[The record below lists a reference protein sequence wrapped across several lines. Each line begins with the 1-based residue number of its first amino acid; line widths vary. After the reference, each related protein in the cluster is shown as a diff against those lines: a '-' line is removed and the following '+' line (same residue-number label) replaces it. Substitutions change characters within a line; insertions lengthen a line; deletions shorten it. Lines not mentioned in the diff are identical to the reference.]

1 MSPNVSTRL
10 LAVQPDGRL
19 ADLASRGDERAF
31 EAIVRRYR
39 APMMRYCARMGL
51 GEAVAEDVVQHALL
65 KAWLA
70 LIGGTT
76 VRELRPWLYRI
87 VHNMAISS
95 IRVTREQPGELPE
108 TAEDGVLHSTR
119 AGAEECLAAREAL
132 GLVAALPAMQ
142 RHAIVLTAVQGR
154 SHGEAASVMG
164 ISDGAVRGLIHRARR
179 SLRSAAA
186 AFMPPGLQGWL
197 GRGSEAAPMAEGSGG
212 VTAGAGAL
220 GLTGVLA
227 KGTLVAATA
236 GLVIAGGGVLRP
248 AHHAGT
254 HRPPPAAP
262 GHPAAYERPPA
273 ASLPIGS
280 SSLAPG
286 AAGARRT
293 VPVAFRL
300 RPASSRLGRLP
311 VGVTVQGRR
320 PLRDS
325 AGSTVAGLSIQ
336 AGEAPYPSTGRQAT
350 GLRSDAS
357 PAGPPSGAERIAA
370 PRTDGEGSGGTYSSR
385 DAQGGGEAEAPG
397 AGEGNVQAGRYTG
410 SQDSGGEPAGES
422 RSYSSSGTGSNPT
435 SETTGDGLRR
445 GSTSNGEGS

>member
-19 ADLASRGDERAF
+19 TDLASRGDERAF
-31 EAIVRRYR
+31 EALVRRYR

-70 LIGGTT
+70 LIGGTP

-95 IRVTREQPGELPE
+95 IRVTRELPGELPE
-108 TAEDGVLHSTR
+108 AAENGVLHSTPPE
-119 AGAEECLAAREAL
+119 AEDRLAAREAL
-132 GLVAALPAMQ
+132 GLLAALPAMQ

-186 AFMPPGLQGWL
+186 AFMPPGLQAWL
-197 GRGSEAAPMAEGSGG
+197 GRGSGAAPMAEGSGG
-212 VTAGAGAL
+212 ATAGAGAL

-236 GLVIAGGGVLRP
+236 GLVIAGGGVLRS
-248 AHHAGT
+248 AHHGGT

-262 GHPAAYERPPA
+262 VHAANDRPPA
-273 ASLPIGS
+273 ATLPIGA

-286 AAGARRT
+286 ASRVGPT
-293 VPVAFRL
+293 VAVSFRM
-300 RPASSRLGRLP
+300 RPASSRLRRVP
-311 VGVTVQGRR
+311 AGVFVQGPR
-320 PLRDS
+320 PLRRS
-325 AGSTVAGLSIQ
+325 AGSTVAGLPIQ
-336 AGEAPYPSTGRQAT
+336 AVEAPRLSTGPQAT
-350 GLRSDAS
+350 GLRGDGS
-357 PAGPPSGAERIAA
+357 PAGPPSGAEQVAA
-370 PRTDGEGSGGTYSSR
+370 RRSDGESSGISHPSREGQGSG
-385 DAQGGGEAEAPG
+385 EVEAP
-397 AGEGNVQAGRYTG
+397 GEGNVQAGQYAGKR
-410 SQDSGGEPAGES
+410 DSGGEPAGES
-422 RSYSSSGTGSNPT
+422 SSYSSSGTGSSPT
-435 SETTGDGLRR
+435 SGTTGEAPRQ
-445 GSTSNGEGS
+445 GSTSTGEGS